1 MTDIPYRPQVRK
13 DLIIVKQKQ
22 NRDDIYIIKD
32 PISGRYFKVGEDEYS
47 LLQLL
52 DGSRTIEDL
61 LASLGADSGFDLEEI
76 RGFVN
81 TLNENFFLESKRPEP
96 KSRRLI
102 EKSSLFHIRMKII
115 NPQKIVDFL
124 EKHLG
129 FLVSVPS
136 LIIACAITLFAVW
149 LTVSQFG
156 LFLGGI
162 DKIKGPGYILLFYL
176 TVSAIM
182 TIHEFAHA
190 VTCRHFK
197 GEVTEIGFML
207 LYFIPCFYT
216 DVSDIY
222 LMKKKSQRIAV
233 IVAGPLVEL
242 TLWGVFTTLYFFL
255 PKEST
260 ISDIFYIVMLTSGLK
275 SILVNFNPMIKFD
288 GYYLLEEILGV
299 HNLMERSREIVSDAK
314 GSLWR
319 NSRERG
325 HDDVINRNEK
335 NKIFLFYAIISYC
348 YTICLI
354 IATFFFMAV
363 LLNKYIGSWS
373 YIVFAPVILLLLL
386 FGFRYNVAK

>member
-1 MTDIPYRPQVRK
+1 M
-13 DLIIVKQKQ
+13 
-22 NRDDIYIIKD
+22 
-32 PISGRYFKVGEDEYS
+32 
-47 LLQLL
+47 
-52 DGSRTIEDL
+52 
-61 LASLGADSGFDLEEI
+61 
-76 RGFVN
+76 
-81 TLNENFFLESKRPEP
+81 
-96 KSRRLI
+96 I

-124 EKHLG
+124 AKHLG
-129 FLVSVPS
+129 FLVSVHS

-156 LFLGGI
+156 VFLGGI
-162 DKIKGPGYILLFYL
+162 DKIKKPGYILLFYL
-176 TVSAIM
+176 IVSTIM

-190 VTCRHFK
+190 VTCRRFK
-197 GEVTEIGFML
+197 GEVTEMGFML

-275 SILVNFNPMIKFD
+275 SILVNFNPMIKVD

-299 HNLMERSREIVSDAK
+299 HNLMERSRIIVSNAK
-314 GSLWR
+314 GRFWR
-319 NSRERG
+319 DRGERG
-325 HDDVINRNEK
+325 QADVTNRDEK
-335 NKIFLFYAIISYC
+335 NKIFLFYAIIS
-348 YTICLI
+348 
-354 IATFFFMAV
+354 
-363 LLNKYIGSWS
+363 
-373 YIVFAPVILLLLL
+373 
-386 FGFRYNVAK
+386 